1 MAIQVT
7 SCPFGRSI
15 FGENV
20 TCWCVE
26 TEMMRLAVLD
36 YGATVRSL
44 CVKDAAG
51 EWVDV
56 VLGYDTLAEYE
67 ANDGYLGAVVGR
79 VCNRI
84 AGAEFEL
91 DDARYPLYKNDG
103 ENHLHGGKR
112 GFDKYVWT
120 AEPLADGVRFSR
132 VSPDGEEGYPG
143 TMHVSVSYH
152 VEGTALRIDYAA
164 ESDRNTLCN
173 LTNHSYFNLNGGG
186 SILDHTLRV
195 DADAYAESD
204 GGMPTG
210 KLLPVA
216 GTCFDFRQEKP
227 LGRDILDPMLEGPGG
242 YDHNFCLNGSGL
254 RPVAELRGDR
264 LAMTLETTYP
274 GMQLYSAAFRQPTK
288 GKDGAVYE
296 GRCFVCMEA
305 EYYPNAMRHGNF
317 PSVVVRKGE
326 TYRETTI
333 YRFRDL
339 TK

>member
-1 MAIQVT
+1 MNEKQEVFTIRNAAGMEADI
-7 SCPFGRSI
+7 
-15 FGENV
+15 
-20 TCWCVE
+20 
-26 TEMMRLAVLD
+26 LAF
-36 YGATVRSL
+36 GATLQRLRVP
-44 CVKDAAG
+44 AG
-51 EWVDV
+51 AGRIDV
-56 VLGYDTLAEYE
+56 VLGFDTEEEYRQHS
-67 ANDGYLGAVVGR
+67 AGCYGGLIGR
-79 VCNRI
+79 HANRI
-84 AGAEFEL
+84 EGASFTI
-91 DDARYPLYKNDG
+91 DG
-103 ENHLHGGKR
+103 TAYHLTPNCPVGNHIHGGLTGFHQKR
-112 GFDKYVWT
+112 WT
-120 AEPLADGVRFSR
+120 AEPVGESTLRLRYF
-132 VSPDGEEGYPG
+132 SPDGEEGYPG
-143 TMHVSVSYH
+143 NLPVTVTYTIT
-152 VEGTALRIDYAA
+152 EDNGLRIDYEAA
-164 ESDRNTLCN
+164 PDKDTVVN
-173 LTNHSYFNLNGGG
+173 LTSHGYFNLNGGG

-274 GMQLYSAAFRQPTK
+274 GMQLYSAAFHTPTQ